1 MGATVLGGSK
11 SNLLLTTAT
20 AFLNLGPV
28 PCISPSFL
36 TSTQSLD
43 RHSLMAC
50 LGRLEM
56 HAYGE
61 THNKNF
67 SAYISPKSKNNI
79 PEVSELSFRL
89 HGSTTPRITT
99 SLRVFLSLCVIFS
112 FLLSH
117 CVISGSKLLI
127 RMQELAGREAFFV
140 SACKVCQA
148 KLAVPL
154 PTVILISQ

>member
-11 SNLLLTTAT
+11 SNLLLTTAK

-50 LGRLEM
+50 LGWLEM

-61 THNKNF
+61 PHNKNSF

-99 SLRVFLSLCVIFS
+99 PLRVFLSLCYFFLLAETLRDLREQTVDQDARAGWTGS
-112 FLLSH
+112 FLCFSLQGM
-117 CVISGSKLLI
+117 SG
-127 RMQELAGREAFFV
+127 
-140 SACKVCQA
+140 
-148 KLAVPL
+148 
-154 PTVILISQ
+154 